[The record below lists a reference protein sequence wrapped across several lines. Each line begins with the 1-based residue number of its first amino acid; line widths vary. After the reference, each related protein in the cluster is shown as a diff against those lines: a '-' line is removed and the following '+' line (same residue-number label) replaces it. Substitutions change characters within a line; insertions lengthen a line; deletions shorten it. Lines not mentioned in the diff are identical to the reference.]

1 MAKKKSTKDF
11 TKSLEDSIKE
21 LDSVLK
27 PLMDFTN
34 IGKLTDELKKT
45 IDDATTMKDSTTSNE
60 GETCMHGN
68 SWNGECSDCQEI
80 GLVDSVFDLVKQY
93 PNDQELGEKVRE
105 LYNMFHPNTDDTED

>member
-1 MAKKKSTKDF
+1 MAKKKNPKDF

-34 IGKLTDELKKT
+34 IGNLTDQLKQTISDTGDIKDKLTD
-45 IDDATTMKDSTTSNE
+45 E

-68 SWNGECSDCQEI
+68 AWNSECSDCQET
-80 GLVDSVFDLVKQY
+80 GLVDTVFDLVKEY

-105 LYNMFHPNTDDTED
+105 LYNTFYSDNDDTDD